1 MSFFNYEVTLSGTGA
16 DTDAGS
22 PNGIGPITHVGSSE
36 GALSACAWTTCIPE
50 SAVFGTAATN
60 ASDASGYKSRILFNA
75 PASILNRTE
84 TKILCGMGPDATIS
98 ATLTLDAG
106 LSGNSI
112 VVIDRDG
119 RSWTATVSWNASG
132 AVVTDAGFVHRG
144 PTERRK
150 WHVMND

>member
-1 MSFFNYEVTLSGTGA
+1 MSTYNYEVTLSGTGA
-16 DTDAGS
+16 DADAGS
-22 PNGIGPITHVGSSE
+22 PNGIGAITHAGDSV
-36 GALSACAWTTCIPE
+36 GALSACAWTTNIPE

-60 ASDASGYKSRILFNA
+60 ADDDSGYRARILFNEPTSVLA
-75 PASILNRTE
+75 RTE
-84 TKILCGMGPDATIS
+84 TKVLCGLGPDATIT

-106 LSGNSI
+106 LSGEEI
-112 VVIDRDG
+112 VVIDTEG

-150 WHVMND
+150 WNLFG